1 MFSQKGG
8 RTPAEIRR
16 RKNNR
21 PSCFIRRTE
30 KQTQRRNG
38 RTPAEIVAKRKTS
51 VGFFCRSAE
60 YSQRRNGRMPAEI
73 RLKKNAR
80 PSFFFRCHLK
90 LPQRRN
96 GRMPAEIR
104 LKKNARPSCFF
115 CRRPK
120 QPWRKAITQP
130 GARGKGQ
137 GHIGLYVKGQGGGR
151 TASFI
156 VAAGKR
162 QQKIYCSTARLSQ
175 RDGRMPASRRRAEL
189 AKQDSREKAVAAERR
204 GKPAR
209 LMSFAH
215 VSRVRLP
222 RL

>member
-73 RLKKNAR
+73 RRRKN
-80 PSFFFRCHLK
+80 
-90 LPQRRN
+90 N
-96 GRMPAEIR
+96 
-104 LKKNARPSCFF
+104 RPSCFF

-130 GARGKGQ
+130 DARGKGQ

-175 RDGRMPASRRRAEL
+175 RDGRMPASRRQAEL
-189 AKQDSREKAVAAERR
+189 AAHAAA
-204 GKPAR
+204 KKW
-209 LMSFAH
+209 
-215 VSRVRLP
+215 
-222 RL
+222 

>member
-1 MFSQKGG
+1 M
-8 RTPAEIRR
+8 PAEIRR

-21 PSCFIRRTE
+21 PSCFISRAE

-38 RTPAEIVAKRKTS
+38 RTPAEI
-51 VGFFCRSAE
+51 
-60 YSQRRNGRMPAEI
+60 

-80 PSFFFRCHLK
+80 PPFFFRRHLK

-96 GRMPAEIR
+96 GRTPAEIR
-104 LKKNARPSCFF
+104 RRKNNRPSCFF

-175 RDGRMPASRRRAEL
+175 RDGRMPASRRQAEL
-189 AKQDSREKAVAAERR
+189 AAHAAA
-204 GKPAR
+204 KKW
-209 LMSFAH
+209 
-215 VSRVRLP
+215 
-222 RL
+222 